1 MNTIPLTLDDRKP
14 TYNVLGGGR
23 VKPAGEAFPV
33 SVLLLNR
40 GPRLYRIKLLEELAD
55 IGFDSIVSLETLSV
69 SPELEGLSA
78 RFPQL
83 RFIVFQEELNIGEQ
97 LNVGMRESGAPYV
110 FVLWNDMRLATSA
123 LSSRFFDR
131 VVELDAAC
139 LLPTLSGADGSLV
152 PSIMN
157 PAAAGQNLRV
167 VPLQPAKDGEKSL
180 FPFDLTGIYS
190 RERFIMSGGFDW
202 TIANP
207 YWQRMDF
214 GMRMWLWGEELLYAQ
229 ALRLNYQGTLPS
241 FDSTPD
247 EHYGRFWLKNL
258 APRHKGDSAELP
270 AQRLLPFMLKSSYGP
285 FRAYA
290 EFQAARNW
298 VRVNAYRFKQ
308 DARRLIELWDPL
320 A

>member
-83 RFIVFQEELNIGEQ
+83 RVIVFQEELNIGEQ

-180 FPFDLTGIYS
+180 FPSTL
-190 RERFIMSGGFDW
+190 REYTRGS
-202 TIANP
+202 
-207 YWQRMDF
+207 
-214 GMRMWLWGEELLYAQ
+214 
-229 ALRLNYQGTLPS
+229 ALS
-241 FDSTPD
+241 
-247 EHYGRFWLKNL
+247 
-258 APRHKGDSAELP
+258 
-270 AQRLLPFMLKSSYGP
+270 
-285 FRAYA
+285 
-290 EFQAARNW
+290 
-298 VRVNAYRFKQ
+298 
-308 DARRLIELWDPL
+308 
-320 A
+320 

>member
-14 TYNVLGGGR
+14 SYTVLGGAR
-23 VKPAGEAFPV
+23 ARAGGDALPV
-33 SVLLLNR
+33 SVLILNR
-40 GPRLYRIKLLEELAD
+40 GPRLYRAKLLEELAD
-55 IGFDSIVSLETLSV
+55 IGFESIISLETLSL

-83 RFIVFQEELNIGEQ
+83 RFIVFQEELNLGEQ
-97 LNVGMRESGAPYV
+97 LNVAMRESAAPYV

-131 VVELDAAC
+131 VVELDAAF
-139 LLPTLSGADGSLV
+139 LSPTLCASDGGLV

-157 PAAAGQNLRV
+157 PASAGQNLKV
-167 VPLQPAKDGEKSL
+167 VPLQPVKDGEKTL
-180 FPFDLTGIYS
+180 FPYDLCGIYS
-190 RERFIMSGGFDW
+190 RERFMLSGGFDW
-202 TIANP
+202 TIGNP

-214 GMRMWLWGEELLYAQ
+214 GLRMWLWGEELLYAQ
-229 ALRLNYQGTLPS
+229 ALRLNYQGALPS

-247 EHYGRFWLKNL
+247 EDYGRFWLKNL

-270 AQRLLPFMLKSSYGP
+270 GKRLLPFLLRSSYGP
-285 FRAYA
+285 IRSYA
-290 EFQAARNW
+290 EFRAARSW

-320 A
+320 T